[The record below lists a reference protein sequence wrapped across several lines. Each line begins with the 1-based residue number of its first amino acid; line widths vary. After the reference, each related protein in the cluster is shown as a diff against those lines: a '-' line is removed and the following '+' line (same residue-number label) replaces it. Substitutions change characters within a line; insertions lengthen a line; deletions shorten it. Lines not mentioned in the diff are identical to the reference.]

1 MMYCTI
7 NDVVGT
13 RLLQSVLMLQ
23 AILEEET
30 AVQNVNPRPDHEL
43 QPPPNHEPQPPPN
56 REPQPPPNREPPA
69 RGNVRRGRRGRGR
82 SCGRGGRGQGRPV
95 NIVIK

>member
-23 AILEEET
+23 AILEET
-30 AVQNVNPRPDHEL
+30 AVQNVNPRLVVLAVQSIDTS
-43 QPPPNHEPQPPPN
+43 PNFC
-56 REPQPPPNREPPA
+56 A
-69 RGNVRRGRRGRGR
+69 
-82 SCGRGGRGQGRPV
+82 
-95 NIVIK
+95 

>member
-1 MMYCTI
+1 MYCTI

-23 AILEEET
+23 VILEEET

-43 QPPPNHEPQPPPN
+43 QPPPN

-82 SCGRGGRGQGRPV
+82 SRGRGGRGQGRPV